1 MIRLM
6 VSANIFPQVVQA
18 MKENGTQIKD
28 KEKENKNGQMVPL
41 SKVHTLRTKRM
52 VQGNSNGRMEIS
64 MQDSLETTE
73 KMDLG

>member
-1 MIRLM
+1 MA
-6 VSANIFPQVVQA
+6 SANIFPQVVQA

-28 KEKENKNGQMVPL
+28 KEKENKNGQMELL

>member
-1 MIRLM
+1 MA
-6 VSANIFPQVVQA
+6 SANIFPQVVQA

-28 KEKENKNGQMVPL
+28 REKENKNGQMELL

-52 VQGNSNGRMEIS
+52 VQGNSNGLMEIS